1 VKVEMNVLVVVV
13 GTKTMLVRVSL
24 QTSVDMAVTEYDVI
38 VVQSTMV
45 DVEYTIVVALVGSMT
60 VAHLNSVAV
69 LKKVLVVE
77 IGRNEYT
84 EIVVVVL

>member
-1 VKVEMNVLVVVV
+1 MNVLVVVV